1 MADPRSRPHSRQGLP
16 VLRSAPASGTGNT
29 SLRFGAINAR
39 QQMNAL
45 TAFIDLGQVYGADD
59 VKARSLR
66 SLTDN
71 KGLMR
76 VNTMF
81 NDSCREL
88 LPFSSMESNICT
100 NRARL
105 TNDSSATDV
114 PCFVAGEQTIRNTYF
129 FTCI

>member
-1 MADPRSRPHSRQGLP
+1 MNDTRFGLNSSQCMP
-16 VLRSAPASGTGNT
+16 FFRSAPACGTGNT
-29 SLRFGAINAR
+29 GLLFGAINAR

-81 NDSCREL
+81 NDSGREL

-100 NRARL
+100 NRARI
-105 TNDSSATDV
+105 TNDSSATEV